1 MLHDI
6 FEEPHG
12 KGSSR
17 GKTSG
22 EQAGPGKDTYRH
34 WFFPRVGRHRVPGS
48 SGVLLERFGGAAK
61 VHTRV
66 KPVWSRRGPVR
77 TPTDIQSVGGISLPP
92 LVFPWGGPAPHAQ
105 AFWGIVRDSHIHTE
119 LTMFRHI
126 CNKPFGQYR
135 LHPLLGRGGLY
146 IHS

>member
-1 MLHDI
+1 MLHDV

-34 WFFPRVGRHRVPGS
+34 WFFPGVGRHRVAGS
-48 SGVLLERFGGAAK
+48 SGVLLETFGGAAK

-66 KPVWSRRGPVR
+66 KPVWSRQGPVR
-77 TPTDIQSVGGISLPP
+77 TPHRHSVGRGHILTATGFSLGWAGAA
-92 LVFPWGGPAPHAQ
+92 FPSFLGDCGGRPYPYRA
-105 AFWGIVRDSHIHTE
+105 
-119 LTMFRHI
+119 
-126 CNKPFGQYR
+126 CNV
-135 LHPLLGRGGLY
+135 
-146 IHS
+146 

>member
-34 WFFPRVGRHRVPGS
+34 WFFPGVGRHRVPGS

-61 VHTRV
+61 VHTKGKTSV
-66 KPVWSRRGPVR
+66 EQAGPGKGFPPIFSRWGAYPYRHWFFLG
-77 TPTDIQSVGGISLPP
+77 VGRRRMP
-92 LVFPWGGPAPHAQ
+92 
-105 AFWGIVRDSHIHTE
+105 
-119 LTMFRHI
+119 
-126 CNKPFGQYR
+126 R
-135 LHPLLGRGGLY
+135 LSGGL
-146 IHS
+146 